1 MADIADIIPDVL
13 AAVPE
18 VPIFVARRQFI
29 RATREFSEE
38 TRAWRVAFQLS
49 TVSGTAT
56 YNLSTALGSTNE
68 LVDIISVK
76 PLLGGEP
83 VRPRTF
89 AWLDDNHS
97 DWRGATGAIAQWF
110 VLEANNTIRLV
121 FTPSSTTADAY
132 YIRASVKP
140 LVATA
145 TTIQDI
151 IANKYDEVL
160 VHGTLSRLYFLPRK
174 VWSNPEL
181 GAYHRTLFDI
191 GINAAKGKATDEH
204 QRGVRRTVK
213 YGGL

>member
-29 RATREFSEE
+29 RTTREFSEE
-38 TRAWRVAFQLS
+38 TRAWRVSFRLT
-49 TVSGTAT
+49 TVAAQAT
-56 YNLSTALGSTNE
+56 YNLSTDLGSTNE
-68 LVDIISVK
+68 LVDIISIK

-83 VRPRTF
+83 IKPRTY
-89 AWLDDNHS
+89 AWLDQNHV
-97 DWRGATGAIAQWF
+97 DWRGETAVVAKWF
-110 VLEANNTIRLV
+110 VLDANNIIHLV
-121 FTPSSTTADAY
+121 FTPSTAVTNAY

-160 VHGTLSRLYFLPRK
+160 VNGTLARLYFLPRK
-174 VWSNPEL
+174 PWTDLNL
-181 GAYHRTLFDI
+181 GNYHRGLFEI
-191 GINAAKGKATDEH
+191 GMNAAKGKATDEH
-204 QRGVRRTVK
+204 QKGVPRTVK